1 MKNLGTIMGIGFW
14 LGLAAFLIV
23 GLGVANAQYTGA
35 KPYAVDFGH
44 KIENIDDAEIQ
55 VTNESE
61 YPMVIALVR
70 TSDFKVV
77 DHAYI
82 NVYQTFTFKGLPAGN
97 YKYKAEVRD
106 GGNAYE
112 YIAGKKSFNLDD
124 NICPEGYTCE
134 GRAFMTLKLY
144 YSRSISDDGNA
155 PINITKQTFF
165 N

>member
-1 MKNLGTIMGIGFW
+1 MKNIGKIMGIGFW

-23 GLGVANAQYTGA
+23 GLATANAQYTGA
-35 KPYAVDFGH
+35 KPYMDEFGYKATH
-44 KIENIDDAEIQ
+44 QDDAEIQ

-70 TSDFKVV
+70 TSDYKVV

-82 NVYQTFTFKGLPAGN
+82 NVYQTFKFKGLPAGN

-134 GRAFMTLKLY
+134 GRAFMALKLY
-144 YSRSISDDGNA
+144 YSRSISNGDA
-155 PINITKQTFF
+155 PVNISKETFF